1 MEEGFVN
8 EIKKIQKRRSYEYIQ
23 LKGRRN
29 VTFSKRKK
37 GLINKAQALNILTGS
52 KIALLIVS
60 PSGKSFMYKSDPNE
74 KIFIC
79 ENQGEEEKRGEE
91 ENENEIKEN

>member
-1 MEEGFVN
+1 MN

-37 GLINKAQALNILTGS
+37 GLINKAQALNVLTGS

-79 ENQGEEEKRGEE
+79 ENQGGEE
-91 ENENEIKEN
+91 EQRGGREENESEIKEN